1 MRRPR
6 LALFHP
12 SRATVRAA
20 PARNR
25 GAALLEFALAAPPLL
40 LLGLLAVEATHWH
53 LARQIAY
60 VALLDAARAGATS
73 HGAPDAMARA
83 FKRALR
89 PRYASPD
96 GDADAAQQRAFQRLR
111 SQAGMAPWR
120 IEVLQPSAAAFQAH
134 ARRGLAV
141 PAAPGRRA
149 ISNDYQAEQH
159 AARGGEPTIFEA
171 NTLHARLT
179 FLHEPLSPLV
189 RALLRRAG
197 QAGDG
202 CTARAWSRGV
212 LPLRL
217 ELRIEMQ
224 SHPVDWHAWP
234 AARRGPVVYGSLACA
249 WEDG

>member
-1 MRRPR
+1 MRSPR
-6 LALFHP
+6 LLPVRPPRTAVC
-12 SRATVRAA
+12 AT

-25 GAALLEFALAAPPLL
+25 GTALLEFAIAAPPLL
-40 LLGLLAVEATHWH
+40 LLGLLAVEAAHWH
-53 LARQIAY
+53 LARQVAY
-60 VALLDAARAGATS
+60 VALLDAARAGATG

-83 FKRALR
+83 FERALR

-96 GDADAAQQRAFQRLR
+96 SDAQAAQQRAFQRLR

-120 IEVLQPSAAAFQAH
+120 IEVLQPSAAAFQVH

-171 NTLHARLT
+171 NILHARLT

-197 QAGDG
+197 QAGSG

-212 LPLRL
+212 LPLKL

-224 SHPVDWHAWP
+224 SHPADWHAWP
-234 AARRGPVVYGSLACA
+234 AARRGPVVYGTLACA
-249 WEDG
+249 WDDS